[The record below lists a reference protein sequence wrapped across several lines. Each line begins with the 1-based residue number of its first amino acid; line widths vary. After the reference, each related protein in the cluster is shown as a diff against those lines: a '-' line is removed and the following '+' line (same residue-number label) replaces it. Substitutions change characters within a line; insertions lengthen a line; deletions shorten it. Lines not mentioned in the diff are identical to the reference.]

1 MGSESTVLHPRSG
14 KHAPGE
20 PWRLWAP
27 ASQGDQ
33 WEPGKMVHGCNLLVH
48 RPPCENLCL
57 SPGPR
62 TPMLETLRRK
72 EGGWLS
78 PGEKD
83 ASGGTLNACLHF
95 VVYLL
100 VSH

>member
-1 MGSESTVLHPRSG
+1 MGSESAVLHLRWGTHP
-14 KHAPGE
+14 PGE

-27 ASQGDQ
+27 ASQGDRR
-33 WEPGKMVHGCNLLVH
+33 EPGKMAHGCDRLVY
-48 RPPCENLCL
+48 RPRRENLCL
-57 SPGPR
+57 SPGPW
-62 TPMLETLRRK
+62 TPVLETLRRK

-83 ASGGTLNACLHF
+83 SSGGTLDACLHF

-100 VSH
+100 VSN